1 MYYLNVGQKYC
12 IFAAIRCDAMNNNFK
27 MIAKTL
33 FGFEEILARE
43 IRNLG
48 GGNVVEGVRSVSFV
62 GDTGFMYKANLCLR
76 TAIKIIKPIH
86 SFSVRNEHELY
97 KSIYRMDWSE
107 YLNIDTT
114 FAIDATV
121 KSDNFSHSL
130 YVSQKVK
137 DAIVDKFRDTEG
149 QRPSVDVKHPDL
161 RINIHLHK
169 DRCNVSLD
177 SSGRSLHQRGYRIA
191 TNIAPI
197 NEVLAAGLLLL
208 SGWDGQC
215 DFLDP
220 MCGSGTML
228 TEAAMIACNI
238 PVNINRK
245 EFAFE
250 KWDDFD
256 EDLFD
261 KIVESQLKKTREFHH
276 KIIGYDKAPSAV
288 RKAKENIENANL
300 SDYISVERKNF
311 FDTEKGTIGKL
322 HMVFNPP
329 YGERLDRSSLDS
341 DFDVEAFY
349 AEIGDTLKQRY
360 PGTDAW
366 FITSNLEALKFVGLR
381 PSRKIKVFNSH
392 LESRLVKYVMYEGS
406 KKAKFQKKT
415 D

>member
-1 MYYLNVGQKYC
+1 MV
-12 IFAAIRCDAMNNNFK
+12 
-27 MIAKTL
+27 AKTL
-33 FGFEEILARE
+33 FGFEEILAKE

-48 GGNVVEGVRSVSFV
+48 GGNVVEGVRSVSFD
-62 GDTGFMYKANLCLR
+62 GDIGFMYKANLCLR

-86 SFSVRNEHELY
+86 SFVVRNENELY
-97 KSIYRMDWSE
+97 KNIYRMDWTD
-107 YLNIDTT
+107 YLSIDTT
-114 FAIDATV
+114 FAIDTTV
-121 KSDNFSHSL
+121 KSDNFTHSL

-149 QRPSVDVKHPDL
+149 ERPSVDVKHPDI
-161 RINIHLHK
+161 RINIHLQK
-169 DRCNVSLD
+169 DHCNVSLD
-177 SSGRSLHQRGYRIA
+177 SSGRSLHQRGYRVS

-256 EDLFD
+256 EELFG
-261 KIVESQLKKTREFHH
+261 KIVASQLNRTREFHH

-288 RKAKENIENANL
+288 RKSIENIESANL

-311 FDTEKGTIGKL
+311 FETKKPMEGKL

-329 YGERLDRSSLDS
+329 YGERLDRSELDS

-349 AEIGDTLKQRY
+349 SDIGDTLKQEY
-360 PGTDAW
+360 PGTEAW

-381 PSRKIKVFNSH
+381 PSRKIKVFNSQ
-392 LESRLVKYVMYEGS
+392 LESKLVKYVMYEGS
-406 KKAKFQKKT
+406 KKAKYQNKEN